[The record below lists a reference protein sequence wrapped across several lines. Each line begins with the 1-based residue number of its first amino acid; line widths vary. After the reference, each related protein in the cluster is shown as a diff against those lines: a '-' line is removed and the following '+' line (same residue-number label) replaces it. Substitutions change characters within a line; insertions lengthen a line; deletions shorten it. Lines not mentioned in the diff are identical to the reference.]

1 MILPGTFAFFFIFD
15 LWISF
20 EIKELSNEEGTIT
33 LNVEGI
39 APGEHQT
46 VNVTVVAK
54 LYGMYDSTRASV
66 RYTSVSSDEDADSE
80 SEDNQFQGL
89 SSSLIRTKILSKD
102 EYQRVS
108 SYYARDWIIFVAL
121 TAVTT
126 IIPFGIWK
134 SKNAETSA
142 WSKKRK

>member
-1 MILPGTFAFFFIFD
+1 
-15 LWISF
+15 
-20 EIKELSNEEGTIT
+20 
-33 LNVEGI
+33 
-39 APGEHQT
+39 
-46 VNVTVVAK
+46 
-54 LYGMYDSTRASV
+54 MYDSTRASV